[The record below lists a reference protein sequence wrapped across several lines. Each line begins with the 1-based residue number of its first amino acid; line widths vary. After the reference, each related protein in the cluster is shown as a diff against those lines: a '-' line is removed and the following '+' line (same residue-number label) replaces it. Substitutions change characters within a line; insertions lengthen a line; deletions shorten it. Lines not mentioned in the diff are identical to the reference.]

1 MSATATELELQSI
14 VLLRL
19 AERRFAISANQ
30 IAELAAPSRIFK
42 FPHRSPGVEG
52 VILRRGRIV
61 PVCEIS
67 ERLLGKTISARRFYL
82 IARRRYGAQTQWI
95 ALPVTGECELI
106 NAEIT
111 AVGEHDAAHVAGW
124 ISHDGDVIEVL
135 DVTALTAPPAD
146 KPPAL
151 PLDIAEEASS

>member
-67 ERLLGKTISARRFYL
+67 ERLLGKSISARRFYL
-82 IARRRYGAQTQWI
+82 IARCRYGAQTQWI

-111 AVGEHDAAHVAGW
+111 AAGEHDAAHVAGW

-151 PLDIAEEASS
+151 SLDTPEEASS

>member
-1 MSATATELELQSI
+1 MTAIATDLELQPV

-19 AERRFAISANQ
+19 GDRRFAIRASQ

-42 FPHRSPGVEG
+42 FPHCSPDVEG

-61 PVCEIS
+61 PVCAVA
-67 ERLLGKTISARRFYL
+67 ERLVGKRLSSRRFYL
-82 IARRRYGAQTQWI
+82 IARRRYSAQTEWV

-111 AVGEHDAAHVAGW
+111 AAGEFDAAHVNGW
-124 ISHDGDVIEVL
+124 ISHNGDVIEVL
-135 DVTALTAPPAD
+135 DVTALTTPQENQSATSS
-146 KPPAL
+146 
-151 PLDIAEEASS
+151 IAGLAEASA

>member
-1 MSATATELELQSI
+1 MSAATATELEVQSV

-19 AERRFAISANQ
+19 GDRRFGISANQ

-61 PVCEIS
+61 PVCEVA
-67 ERLLGKTISARRFYL
+67 ERLLGKKISARRFYL
-82 IARRRYGAQTQWI
+82 IARRRYSTHTEWV

-111 AVGEHDAAHVAGW
+111 SAGEHDAAHVAGW

-135 DVTALTAPPAD
+135 DVTALTT
-146 KPPAL
+146 
-151 PLDIAEEASS
+151 PLEARTDSVAEARS